1 MSNKQS
7 KEISQEEKDIVSALG
22 LGVEVDCF
30 LDGRPRTAYPIT
42 LKDYPE
48 FVRSISTISPENMA
62 QAFFVDNG
70 EGLKNAIALTF
81 SAEAVDDILE
91 NVDSTNYKEFIDKI
105 FSINGIILNT
115 DKKKNDD
122 KKK

>member
-7 KEISQEEKDIVSALG
+7 KKVSQEEKDIVSALG
-22 LGVEVDCF
+22 LGIEVDCF
-30 LDGRPRTAYPIT
+30 LDNRPRTAYPIT

-48 FVRSISTISPENMA
+48 FVRAISTINPENMA

-70 EGLKNAIALTF
+70 EGLKNAIGLTF
-81 SAEAVDDILE
+81 GVDAIEDILE
-91 NVDSTNYKEFIDKI
+91 NVDSTNYKEFIHEI
-105 FSINGIILNT
+105 FSLNGLVLNQD
-115 DKKKNDD
+115 DKKRDD

>member
-1 MSNKQS
+1 MSKKQVD
-7 KEISQEEKDIVSALG
+7 EITNEENDIVSALG

-30 LDGRPRTAYPIT
+30 LDNRPRIAYPIT

-48 FVRSISTISPENMA
+48 FIRSISTVSPENMA
-62 QAFFVDNG
+62 HAFFVDNG

-81 SAEAVDDILE
+81 GADAVDDVLE
-91 NVDSTNYKEFIDKI
+91 NVDSTNYEEFINKV
-105 FSINGIILNT
+105 FSINGLILNK
-115 DKKKNDD
+115 DNKKNDN

>member
-7 KEISQEEKDIVSALG
+7 KKVSQEEKDIVSALG
-22 LGVEVDCF
+22 LGIEVDCF
-30 LDGRPRTAYPIT
+30 LDNRPRTAYPIT

-48 FVRSISTISPENMA
+48 FVRAISTINPENMA

-70 EGLKNAIALTF
+70 EGLKNAIGLTF
-81 SAEAVDDILE
+81 GVDAIEDILE
-91 NVDSTNYKEFIDKI
+91 NVDSTNYKVFIHEI
-105 FSINGIILNT
+105 FSLNGLVLNQD
-115 DKKKNDD
+115 DKKSDD

>member
-7 KEISQEEKDIVSALG
+7 KKLSSDENDIVSALG

-30 LDGRPRTAYPIT
+30 LDNRPRTAYPIT

-48 FVRSISTISPENMA
+48 FIRSISTISPENMA

-70 EGLKNAIALTF
+70 EGLKNAIALSF
-81 SAEAVDDILE
+81 GAEAVEDILE
-91 NVDSTNYKEFIDKI
+91 NVDSTNYKEFIEEI
-105 FSINGIILNT
+105 FSLNGLVLNKDT
-115 DKKKNDD
+115 KKNDD